1 MQQFLN
7 FFKTL
12 DTYKAEYRLRR
23 AQIRGKLLRVF
34 ENDAAPLAIE
44 YDRLPAGPG
53 RKPPD
58 LPAAGCFSFS
68 GQAPALIYSG

>member
-12 DTYKAEYRLRR
+12 DTYKAKYRLRR
-23 AQIRGKLLRVF
+23 AQIRGKILRVF

-44 YDRLPAGPG
+44 YDRLPQVPVENSRFPRRQCVLHSE
-53 RKPPD
+53 RK
-58 LPAAGCFSFS
+58 LPR
-68 GQAPALIYSG
+68 